1 LSLGEWGENA
11 ATRFLVKNGYK
22 ILEKNFRCRIGE
34 IDIIAMDKEVLVF
47 IEVKTRRNLSYGLP
61 SESIT
66 ATKLHHIR
74 RTIYYYSLIRNL
86 HCTDMRIDVIE
97 ILVANGRAYIHQI
110 KNVE

>member
-1 LSLGEWGENA
+1 MSLGEWGENA

-74 RTIYYYSLIRNL
+74 RTINYYSLIRNL

-97 ILVANGRAYIHQI
+97 ILLPIYQVVRPL
-110 KNVE
+110 